1 MEMEHF
7 KQSLLKYLFVEKTF
21 EDEEAEKRKQMSD
34 KEKIDNDLLLV
45 DVSVISQDGDIY
57 ELNVPD
63 NYSKLRA
70 GDIVIL
76 NDVNLSSSVEATI
89 TDVYFVQ

>member
-1 MEMEHF
+1 MEMEQF

-21 EDEEAEKRKQMSD
+21 EEEEAEKQKKMSD

-45 DVSVISQDGDIY
+45 DVSVVSQDGEIY